1 MSTKGSDVN
10 AESIK
15 MLEDAVSLLENKDP
29 VTKDNLFAKKM
40 LEIDHQ
46 KKVMDGESSSSESLF
61 SKMFWSSKKKP
72 LPKVDENEDE
82 ESDDDKRIY
91 DVVEEDKEELS
102 EGEILRNSS
111 NKQALKDSVLGGK
124 GLAKPVMAN
133 SFTLVLEEILAIIN
147 SASTA

>member
-29 VTKDNLFAKKM
+29 VTKDNLFAQKM

-61 SKMFWSSKKKP
+61 SKMF
-72 LPKVDENEDE
+72 
-82 ESDDDKRIY
+82 
-91 DVVEEDKEELS
+91 
-102 EGEILRNSS
+102 
-111 NKQALKDSVLGGK
+111 
-124 GLAKPVMAN
+124 
-133 SFTLVLEEILAIIN
+133 
-147 SASTA
+147 